1 LSTVCSL
8 QSISC
13 HQYISIDHYRTGC
26 ALIQTFTLYEGVI
39 ALGRSD
45 DATRESFQTKISEAL
60 RDSNTNPSLPVTK
73 DNMRTN
79 IPRGIHTL
87 GRDSGD
93 IWTGGMSK
101 KTDGLSSCT
110 FEPLFV
116 LSNAFI
122 VTGAFIIDHYA
133 IGCVLMHT
141 FTWYE
146 GVYCHWNE

>member
-1 LSTVCSL
+1 MIYSTLVRL
-8 QSISC
+8 FGPHDWRI
-13 HQYISIDHYRTGC
+13 G
-26 ALIQTFTLYEGVI
+26 
-39 ALGRSD
+39 
-45 DATRESFQTKISEAL
+45 
-60 RDSNTNPSLPVTK
+60 
-73 DNMRTN
+73 
-79 IPRGIHTL
+79 
-87 GRDSGD
+87 
-93 IWTGGMSK
+93 TGGMSK

-116 LSNAFI
+116 LSNAFL